1 MESKM
6 PALAIWSPEDEVLGA
21 VAPLALGAAAGTA
34 VIVDLDVDGP
44 RYPGGLTLASL
55 VSDGP
60 TKIDLSPQRRGIAVV
75 RNGGVDP
82 EDAEQVLRAL
92 VEGWPAVVFRLP
104 ADHIGGDGAI
114 PVLPL
119 VPGSMLVRSAGPAVY
134 QRSGWRVRIPEGGV
148 VLPRPGSGTIAA
160 LLTGRMPLPGD
171 RWIRAW
177 RRVWERSWV

>member
-1 MESKM
+1 M

-34 VIVDLDVDGP
+34 LIVDLDVDGP
-44 RYPGGLTLASL
+44 MYPGDLTLAGL
-55 VSDGP
+55 VADGP
-60 TKIDLSPQRRGIAVV
+60 TKADLSPKRRGIAVV

-82 EDAEQVLRAL
+82 EDAEFVLRAL
-92 VEGWPAVVFRLP
+92 VDGWPAVVFRLP

-119 VPGSMLVRSAGPAVY
+119 IPGSMMDRSAGPAIY
-134 QRSGWRVRIPEGGV
+134 QRSGWRVRVPEGGI
-148 VLPRPGSGTIAA
+148 VLPRPGRGTVSA
-160 LLTGRMPLPGD
+160 LLTGRVPHPGD

-177 RRVWERSWV
+177 RRVWEQSWV